1 MTNETKAKKPLSPAQ
16 AAQLARAREK
26 AAATK
31 KAKSA
36 AIEATKPAK
45 APSPNKGRKVAAPV
59 PAAPVVK
66 VAKPKGGARPGAGA
80 PLKSDDG
87 EAMEVIS
94 FRGSKAQKEKARA
107 LGSAWFRE
115 RLDKTPMPAP
125 AKK

>member
-1 MTNETKAKKPLSPAQ
+1 MSNETKVKKPLSPAQ
-16 AAQLARAREK
+16 AAQLQRAREK
-26 AAATK
+26 AAAAK
-31 KAKSA
+31 KAKTAA

-45 APSPNKGRKVAAPV
+45 VRKVAAPA
-59 PAAPVVK
+59 PAPVAVK
-66 VAKPKGGARPGAGA
+66 VPKPKGGARPGAGA
-80 PLKSDDG
+80 PLKSGDG

-125 AKK
+125 TGKK